1 MTFEASGFPGEL
13 RVGGAPR
20 PPARTVLLV
29 LVPSAVS
36 VGTREG
42 RAGLPETAVGRWAWP
57 SALRAAGERGAR
69 GRACVAPSGEALWVL
84 LPRAPRLPS
93 LSCPCSEKLPGWWSP
108 SEDAGSPPAS
118 TGPLGAFTPHCFV
131 PRDQL
136 DPGPPHPAAVSVVCD
151 PGASP
156 GAQLGR
162 VLAVRHSV
170 AGRGPRG
177 GREAPCQTP
186 RLWGSVAW
194 GR

>member
-69 GRACVAPSGEALWVL
+69 AGGPVWPRPERPSGCCCPGLHGSPRCPAPAPRSCPGGGHPQRTQVHLPPAQAPWAPSPLTALSPETSWTRAHPIQQLSVL
-84 LPRAPRLPS
+84 YVTLGPVLGPS
-93 LSCPCSEKLPGWWSP
+93 WDECWL
-108 SEDAGSPPAS
+108 
-118 TGPLGAFTPHCFV
+118 
-131 PRDQL
+131 
-136 DPGPPHPAAVSVVCD
+136 
-151 PGASP
+151 
-156 GAQLGR
+156 
-162 VLAVRHSV
+162 
-170 AGRGPRG
+170 
-177 GREAPCQTP
+177 
-186 RLWGSVAW
+186 
-194 GR
+194 